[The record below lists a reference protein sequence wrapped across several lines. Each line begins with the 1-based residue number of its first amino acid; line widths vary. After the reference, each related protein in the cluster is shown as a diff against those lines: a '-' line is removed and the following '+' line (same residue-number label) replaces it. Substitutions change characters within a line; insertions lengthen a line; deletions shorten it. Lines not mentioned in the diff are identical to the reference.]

1 MKFCKLEY
9 YTKKYIKIRAT
20 MNVSAIFSDE
30 DSKEHENELLINN
43 DINND
48 DS

>member
-1 MKFCKLEY
+1 MD
-9 YTKKYIKIRAT
+9 
-20 MNVSAIFSDE
+20 VSAIFSDE

-48 DS
+48 D